1 MSEMNSLKIPGLR
14 APLGHVIGETLEIHK
29 IYQIVQQAART
40 THAVLIV
47 GEAGTGKEMIAR
59 TIHSTGPLRHMRF
72 TRLDCA
78 SLSAEALQS
87 ELQVIS
93 GTQPVEFVEAPNAA
107 TYNGTL
113 FLDGVGD
120 LNLSA
125 QAFLLRAI
133 HDREIWTSPDSAH
146 RDPRRLRIL
155 AATERDLKLGVAEG
169 TFRRDLYF
177 RLNVLSLR
185 VPPLRERRRDI
196 LLLITSFLYQ
206 YSQSTGCK
214 RNIGEEA
221 LHAMLTYDW
230 PGNVRE
236 LKSCVE
242 HACRSATEPSI
253 QLLDLPSVVSGIGTR
268 VSMSLPGGRVLP
280 LHELEKRSIM
290 ETMLQV
296 RGNKRMAAQLLGIGK
311 TTLYRKLKEYSGRER
326 ESK

>member
-1 MSEMNSLKIPGLR
+1 MSDMNGLKIPGLR

-29 IYQIVQQAART
+29 IYQIVHQAALT
-40 THAVLIV
+40 THPVLIV

-78 SLSAEALQS
+78 SLPAETLQA
-87 ELQVIS
+87 ELQLS
-93 GTQPVEFVEAPNAA
+93 SLTPTTEFVETPNAA
-107 TYNGTL
+107 YSGTL
-113 FLDGVGD
+113 FLDRVGD

-125 QAFLLRAI
+125 QALLLRTI
-133 HDREIWTSPDSAH
+133 HDREIWTSPDSVQ
-146 RDPRRLRIL
+146 RGPRRLRIL
-155 AATERDLKLGVAEG
+155 ASTERDLKLGVAEG
-169 TFRRDLYF
+169 KFRRDLYF

-196 LLLITSFLYQ
+196 LLLISSFLCEQ
-206 YSQSTGCK
+206 SQMTGSQ
-214 RNIGEEA
+214 RRIGEEA
-221 LHAMLTYDW
+221 LQAMLTYDW

-242 HACRSATEPSI
+242 HACCSATKPI
-253 QLLDLPSVVSGIGTR
+253 LQLLDLPSVVSGIGTR

-280 LHELEKRSIM
+280 LYELEKRSIM

-311 TTLYRKLKEYSGRER
+311 TTLYRKLKEYTTRER

>member
-1 MSEMNSLKIPGLR
+1 
-14 APLGHVIGETLEIHK
+14 
-29 IYQIVQQAART
+29 
-40 THAVLIV
+40 
-47 GEAGTGKEMIAR
+47 
-59 TIHSTGPLRHMRF
+59 
-72 TRLDCA
+72 
-78 SLSAEALQS
+78 
-87 ELQVIS
+87 
-93 GTQPVEFVEAPNAA
+93 
-107 TYNGTL
+107 
-113 FLDGVGD
+113 
-120 LNLSA
+120 
-125 QAFLLRAI
+125 
-133 HDREIWTSPDSAH
+133 
-146 RDPRRLRIL
+146 
-155 AATERDLKLGVAEG
+155 
-169 TFRRDLYF
+169 
-177 RLNVLSLR
+177 
-185 VPPLRERRRDI
+185 
-196 LLLITSFLYQ
+196 LITSFLYQ

>member
-14 APLGHVIGETLEIHK
+14 TPLGHVIGETLEIHK

-47 GEAGTGKEMIAR
+47 G
-59 TIHSTGPLRHMRF
+59 RF

-185 VPPLRERRRDI
+185 VPPLREGRRDI
-196 LLLITSFLYQ
+196 LLLITSYLYTSFLYQ